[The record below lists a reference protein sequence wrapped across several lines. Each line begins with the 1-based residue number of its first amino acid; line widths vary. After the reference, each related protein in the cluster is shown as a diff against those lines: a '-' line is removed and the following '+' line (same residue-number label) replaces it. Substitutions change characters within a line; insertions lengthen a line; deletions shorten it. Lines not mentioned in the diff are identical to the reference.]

1 MNYKKSSKGF
11 TLVEL
16 IVVLV
21 ILAILAALL
30 VPALTGYI
38 DRAREEA
45 YIAECR
51 SLVQA
56 SQALASEDYAEGK
69 LDTSTFPDV
78 DRKTDIFNLA
88 DLAQSGDRDI
98 TQIFFAEEGNGGVID
113 KLYYRPVAGIEV
125 EYRRNGTPRY
135 TVTTSTTAPGAP
147 TYLEK
152 WADTLNQMNNHTTG
166 NMKNELWE
174 KNHLTQWPTLEPAET
189 SMLQNVDGIIGTN
202 SNTLNKLVWHPV
214 QANSADNG
222 YLLIASEGDGNI
234 NANMIYYKGHYY
246 ACLNYR
252 YAGSNEV
259 KFDNYAISGTNFETA
274 LLESAK
280 TLASYESD
288 PALLKQDL
296 DAANASSNNAKIFV
310 RLK

>member
-38 DRAREEA
+38 DRAREKA

-56 SQALASEDYAEGK
+56 SQTLASEDYAEGK
-69 LDTSTFPDV
+69 LDTSTFLNT
-78 DRKTDIFNLA
+78 RKTDIFDLA

-98 TQIFFAEEGNGGVID
+98 TEISFAQKGNGGVID
-113 KLYYRPVAGIEV
+113 ELRYRPVAGIEV
-125 EYRRNGTPRY
+125 VYERNNGTPRY

-147 TYLEK
+147 TFLEK
-152 WADTLNQMNNHTTG
+152 WADTLNQMNNPTTG
-166 NMKNELWE
+166 NMKNELWD
-174 KNHLTQWPTLEPAET
+174 KNNLTQWPPLEPAET

-214 QANSADNG
+214 QANSAENG

-259 KFDNYAISGTNFETA
+259 KFDNYAISGTNFQTA
-274 LLESAK
+274 LLENAK

-296 DAANASSNNAKIFV
+296 DAAKDSSNNAKIFV
-310 RLK
+310 QLK